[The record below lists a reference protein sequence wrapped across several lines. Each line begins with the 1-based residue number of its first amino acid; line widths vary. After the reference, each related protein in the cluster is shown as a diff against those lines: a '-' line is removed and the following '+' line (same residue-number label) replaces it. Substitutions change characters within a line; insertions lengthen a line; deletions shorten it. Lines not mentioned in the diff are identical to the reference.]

1 MKSLPLKNELFPLGY
16 VTGNGQI
23 IMSYIVMYN
32 LVFNIIQRI
41 NSYIISVLKIH
52 HINTSNTL

>member
-1 MKSLPLKNELFPLGY
+1 
-16 VTGNGQI
+16 
-23 IMSYIVMYN
+23 MSYIVMYN